1 LPGRV
6 RADAF
11 ADEGAAQATLERLAR
26 RKRAR
31 GYA

>member
-1 LPGRV
+1 M

-11 ADEGAAQATLERLAR
+11 ADEATARVALERLAR

-31 GYA
+31 GYG